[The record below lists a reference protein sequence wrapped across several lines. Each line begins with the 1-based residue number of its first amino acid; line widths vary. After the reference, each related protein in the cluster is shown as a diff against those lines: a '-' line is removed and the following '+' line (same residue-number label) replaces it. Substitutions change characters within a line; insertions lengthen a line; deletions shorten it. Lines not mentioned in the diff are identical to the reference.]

1 MFILKRTTSDDPA
14 FRELIISLD
23 KYLRS
28 RYGQLQDTYDTHNI
42 IDYIATVVIAFVD
55 DKPAGCACF
64 KEHDTNTV
72 EVKRMFVADNQ
83 RGKGIASGMMDE
95 LEKWAGE
102 LGYTT
107 MILELG
113 DNQPEAI
120 KLYKGKGYQVT
131 PNFPPYIG
139 MEKSIC
145 MKKSLST
152 LTETTLAGQH

>member
-1 MFILKRTTSDDPA
+1 MFIFKRTTSDDPA
-14 FRELIISLD
+14 FRELIIGLD

-42 IDYIATVVIAFVD
+42 IDYIGTVVVAFVD
-55 DKPAGCACF
+55 AEPAGCACF
-64 KEHDTNTV
+64 KEHDQSTV

-83 RGKGIASGMMDE
+83 RGKGIASRMMDE

-102 LGYTT
+102 LEYTT

-131 PNFPPYIG
+131 PNYPPYIG

-145 MKKSLST
+145 MKKSLLT
-152 LTETTLAGQH
+152 LTETNVAGQH